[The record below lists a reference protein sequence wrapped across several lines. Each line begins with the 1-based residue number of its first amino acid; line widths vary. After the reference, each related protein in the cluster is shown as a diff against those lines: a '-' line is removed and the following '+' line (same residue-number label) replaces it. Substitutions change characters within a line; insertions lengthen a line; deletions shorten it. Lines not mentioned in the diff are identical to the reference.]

1 MASNDKFDEDYT
13 LDDSPYKNKEDLLKR
28 LQVARQNLEAGN
40 LEKEDLLS
48 LVQLGVSPESMQNFF
63 GDSKY
68 YQRQSESAGG
78 STEPKIDNSLNDYG
92 VIGVEV
98 NGKKSYV
105 DRAGNEVKSITT
117 PLSFKNKDT
126 FNKSYSF
133 FSNGDVYSIEDYE
146 TWPDE
151 VKQGFKMKNKLG
163 TNILNDPQYKEIT
176 SQGYK
181 SLSDI
186 SSYFPNSGL
195 KLYQAYGDNPTNRG
209 YFISKGN
216 QVSKVNLNYNNIAD
230 QWYLTDKDNK
240 LINQSLGQASDG
252 SEGAVDAINLE
263 DLKNPENVSNIYKR
277 IGDKLFWTNP
287 EHLTDSQPYR
297 IFTNRLIKEF
307 KENKLSPDVSKFIK
321 YNPTTREYQID
332 SQLAGMN
339 LYVRDL
345 GDRLEIKRNKSYE
358 TPRGIPVTNNNAYDM
373 KGGYKSFKGIPATN
387 YNAYGLMHK
396 KGGILK
402 AYNGTVIDLNDSS
415 KKSAFNLSDII
426 NSPSIL
432 SGARFAVNQVGNNK
446 IANLA
451 KKNVKALTIDP
462 FQATE
467 PTISG
472 NNLLNQVYKTQGAN
486 LLYKANKPF
495 TNSASL
501 YQSTGLDAQMQANN
515 LNMQGE
521 LANQEAFKASK
532 NALYETTNANAQRRQ
547 EAAMQNRSR
556 ALTAEMA
563 KGNIDIQK
571 VQSDK
576 ANLDTFLS
584 EAEYN
589 WKKKLNTL
597 RSLGSQSLDNKY
609 AKLYET
615 KEEEMSALYEGEKNK
630 WLATNKGGDFDSSDV
645 GKKFKSSI
653 KADMSNWTIDQQN
666 NLLKERA
673 KLYRINLP
681 SNYLY
686 NKSWQNKFKEG
697 GKLTAKERIEI
708 EKAKGKDRMEIQNAK
723 SMSKYREKDIES
735 KEKILSEMS
744 SLTRELI
751 LNAIK

>member
-1 MASNDKFDEDYT
+1 
-13 LDDSPYKNKEDLLKR
+13 
-28 LQVARQNLEAGN
+28 
-40 LEKEDLLS
+40 
-48 LVQLGVSPESMQNFF
+48 
-63 GDSKY
+63 
-68 YQRQSESAGG
+68 
-78 STEPKIDNSLNDYG
+78 
-92 VIGVEV
+92 
-98 NGKKSYV
+98 
-105 DRAGNEVKSITT
+105 
-117 PLSFKNKDT
+117 
-126 FNKSYSF
+126 
-133 FSNGDVYSIEDYE
+133 
-146 TWPDE
+146 
-151 VKQGFKMKNKLG
+151 
-163 TNILNDPQYKEIT
+163 
-176 SQGYK
+176 
-181 SLSDI
+181 
-186 SSYFPNSGL
+186 
-195 KLYQAYGDNPTNRG
+195 
-209 YFISKGN
+209 
-216 QVSKVNLNYNNIAD
+216 
-230 QWYLTDKDNK
+230 
-240 LINQSLGQASDG
+240 
-252 SEGAVDAINLE
+252 
-263 DLKNPENVSNIYKR
+263 
-277 IGDKLFWTNP
+277 
-287 EHLTDSQPYR
+287 
-297 IFTNRLIKEF
+297 
-307 KENKLSPDVSKFIK
+307 
-321 YNPTTREYQID
+321 
-332 SQLAGMN
+332 
-339 LYVRDL
+339 
-345 GDRLEIKRNKSYE
+345 
-358 TPRGIPVTNNNAYDM
+358 
-373 KGGYKSFKGIPATN
+373 
-387 YNAYGLMHK
+387 MHK

-467 PTISG
+467 PAISG

-495 TNSASL
+495 TSNASL
-501 YQSTGLDAQMQANN
+501 YQAAGLDAQMQANN
-515 LNMQGE
+515 LSMKGE
-521 LANQEAFKASK
+521 LANQEAIKTSK
-532 NALYETTNANAQRRQ
+532 NALYETINANAKRRQ

-556 ALTAEMA
+556 ALTADMA

-589 WKKKLNTL
+589 RKKKLNTL

-615 KEEEMSALYEGEKNK
+615 KEGEMSTLYENEKNK
-630 WLATNKGGDFDSSDV
+630 WLATNKEGDFDSSDV
-645 GKKFKSSI
+645 GKKLKASMQ
-653 KADMSNWTIDQQN
+653 ADMSNWTIDQQN

-673 KLYRINLP
+673 KLYGINLP

-686 NKSWQNKFKEG
+686 TKSWQNKFKKEG
-697 GKLTAKERIEI
+697 GKLTAEERIAI

>member
-1 MASNDKFDEDYT
+1 MDE
-13 LDDSPYKNKEDLLKR
+13 SPYKNKEDLLKR
-28 LQVARQNLEAGN
+28 LQGARQNLETGN

-48 LVQLGVSPESMQNFF
+48 LVQLGISPESMQNFF
-63 GDSKY
+63 GDSEY
-68 YQRQSESAGG
+68 YKRQSESTED
-78 STEPKIDNSLNDYG
+78 STEPKIDNTLNDYG
-92 VIGVEV
+92 VVGVEV
-98 NGKKSYV
+98 NGKKSYL
-105 DRAGNEVKSITT
+105 DRAGNEIKSITT

-126 FNKSYSF
+126 FSKAYSF
-133 FSNGDVYSIEDYE
+133 FSNGNVYSAEDYE

-151 VKQGFKMKNKLG
+151 VKQAFTMKNKLG

-216 QVSKVNLNYNNIAD
+216 QVSRVNLNYNDIAD

-321 YNPTTREYQID
+321 YNPATKEYQID

-358 TPRGIPVTNNNAYDM
+358 ASREIPATNYEAYSMMGRD
-373 KGGYKSFKGIPATN
+373 KPFKGIPATN

-402 AYNGTVIDLNDSS
+402 AYNGTVIDLNDSP
-415 KKSAFNLSDII
+415 KKSTFNLSNII

-432 SGARFAVNQVGNNK
+432 SGARFAANQVGNNK

-467 PTISG
+467 PAISG
-472 NNLLNQVYKTQGAN
+472 NNLLNQVYKTQGTN
-486 LLYKANKPF
+486 LLYKASKPF
-495 TNSASL
+495 TSNASL
-501 YQSTGLDAQMQANN
+501 YQAAGLDAQMQANN
-515 LNMQGE
+515 LNMKGE
-521 LANQEAFKASK
+521 LADQEAIKTSR

-576 ANLDTFLS
+576 SNLDTFLS

-589 WKKKLNTL
+589 RKKKLNTL
-597 RSLGSQSLDNKY
+597 RSFGSQSLDTKY
-609 AKLYET
+609 TKLYET
-615 KEEEMSALYEGEKNK
+615 KEEEMSTLYEGEKNK

-645 GKKFKSSI
+645 GKKLKASI
-653 KADMSNWTIDQQN
+653 KADLSNWTIDQQN
-666 NLLKERA
+666 NQLKERA
-673 KLYRINLP
+673 RLYGIDLP

-686 NKSWQNKFKEG
+686 DKTWQNKFKKEG
-697 GKLTAKERIEI
+697 GKLTVGERIAI
-708 EKAKGKDRMEIQNAK
+708 EKVKGKDRMEIQNAK

>member
-1 MASNDKFDEDYT
+1 MS
-13 LDDSPYKNKEDLLKR
+13 R
-28 LQVARQNLEAGN
+28 
-40 LEKEDLLS
+40 
-48 LVQLGVSPESMQNFF
+48 
-63 GDSKY
+63 
-68 YQRQSESAGG
+68 
-78 STEPKIDNSLNDYG
+78 
-92 VIGVEV
+92 
-98 NGKKSYV
+98 
-105 DRAGNEVKSITT
+105 
-117 PLSFKNKDT
+117 
-126 FNKSYSF
+126 
-133 FSNGDVYSIEDYE
+133 
-146 TWPDE
+146 
-151 VKQGFKMKNKLG
+151 
-163 TNILNDPQYKEIT
+163 
-176 SQGYK
+176 
-181 SLSDI
+181 
-186 SSYFPNSGL
+186 
-195 KLYQAYGDNPTNRG
+195 
-209 YFISKGN
+209 
-216 QVSKVNLNYNNIAD
+216 
-230 QWYLTDKDNK
+230 
-240 LINQSLGQASDG
+240 
-252 SEGAVDAINLE
+252 
-263 DLKNPENVSNIYKR
+263 
-277 IGDKLFWTNP
+277 
-287 EHLTDSQPYR
+287 
-297 IFTNRLIKEF
+297 
-307 KENKLSPDVSKFIK
+307 FIK

-345 GDRLEIKRNKSYE
+345 GDRLEINRNKSYE
-358 TPRGIPVTNNNAYDM
+358 ASREIPATNYEAYGM
-373 KGGYKSFKGIPATN
+373 MGKNKPFKGIPATN
-387 YNAYGLMHK
+387 YNAYGGMHK

-472 NNLLNQVYKTQGAN
+472 NNTLNQVYKTQGAN

-495 TNSASL
+495 TSNASL
-501 YQSTGLDAQMQANN
+501 YQAAGLDAQMQANN
-515 LNMQGE
+515 LSMQGE
-521 LANQEAFKASK
+521 LANQEAIKTSR

-615 KEEEMSALYEGEKNK
+615 KEGEMSALYEGEKNK

-645 GKKFKSSI
+645 GKKLKASI
-653 KADMSNWTIDQQN
+653 QADMSNWTIDQQN
-666 NLLKERA
+666 NQLKERA
-673 KLYRINLP
+673 RLYGINLP

-686 NKSWQNKFKEG
+686 DKSWQNKFKEG
-697 GKLTAKERIEI
+697 GKLTAEERIAI

>member
-1 MASNDKFDEDYT
+1 
-13 LDDSPYKNKEDLLKR
+13 
-28 LQVARQNLEAGN
+28 
-40 LEKEDLLS
+40 
-48 LVQLGVSPESMQNFF
+48 
-63 GDSKY
+63 
-68 YQRQSESAGG
+68 
-78 STEPKIDNSLNDYG
+78 
-92 VIGVEV
+92 
-98 NGKKSYV
+98 
-105 DRAGNEVKSITT
+105 
-117 PLSFKNKDT
+117 
-126 FNKSYSF
+126 
-133 FSNGDVYSIEDYE
+133 
-146 TWPDE
+146 
-151 VKQGFKMKNKLG
+151 
-163 TNILNDPQYKEIT
+163 
-176 SQGYK
+176 
-181 SLSDI
+181 
-186 SSYFPNSGL
+186 
-195 KLYQAYGDNPTNRG
+195 
-209 YFISKGN
+209 
-216 QVSKVNLNYNNIAD
+216 
-230 QWYLTDKDNK
+230 
-240 LINQSLGQASDG
+240 
-252 SEGAVDAINLE
+252 
-263 DLKNPENVSNIYKR
+263 
-277 IGDKLFWTNP
+277 
-287 EHLTDSQPYR
+287 
-297 IFTNRLIKEF
+297 
-307 KENKLSPDVSKFIK
+307 
-321 YNPTTREYQID
+321 
-332 SQLAGMN
+332 MN

-358 TPRGIPVTNNNAYDM
+358 ASREIPATNYEAYGM
-373 KGGYKSFKGIPATN
+373 MGKNKPFKGIPATN
-387 YNAYGLMHK
+387 YNAYGMMHK

-402 AYNGTVIDLNDSS
+402 AYNGTVIDLDDSPEDEES
-415 KKSAFNLSDII
+415 SFNLSNII

-432 SGARFAVNQVGNNK
+432 SGVRFAVNQIGNNK
-446 IANLA
+446 VANLA

-467 PTISG
+467 PAISG

-515 LNMQGE
+515 LSMKGE
-521 LANQEAFKASK
+521 LANQEAFKTSI
-532 NALYETTNANAQRRQ
+532 NALYETRNANAKRRQ

-556 ALTAEMA
+556 ALAADMA

-615 KEEEMSALYEGEKNK
+615 KQGEMSALYEGEKNK
-630 WLATNKGGDFDSSDV
+630 WLTTNKGGDFDSSDI
-645 GKKFKSSI
+645 GKKLKTSMQ
-653 KADMSNWTIDQQN
+653 ADLSNWTIDQQN
-666 NLLKERA
+666 NQLKERA
-673 KLYRINLP
+673 RLFGVNLP

-686 NKSWQNKFKEG
+686 DKSWQNKFKEG
-697 GKLTAKERIEI
+697 GTLTAKERIEI

>member
-68 YQRQSESAGG
+68 YQRQSESAGAAGG

-117 PLSFKNKDT
+117 PLSFKNKDA

-151 VKQGFKMKNKLG
+151 VKQAFKMKNKLG

-216 QVSKVNLNYNNIAD
+216 QVSKVNLNYNSIAD

-345 GDRLEIKRNKSYE
+345 GDRLEINRNKFDESTKKGVSATRSY
-358 TPRGIPVTNNNAYDM
+358 A
-373 KGGYKSFKGIPATN
+373 
-387 YNAYGLMHK
+387 AYGGMHK

-415 KKSAFNLSDII
+415 EKSAFNLSDII

-472 NNLLNQVYKTQGAN
+472 NNLLNQFYKTQGAN

-495 TNSASL
+495 TSKANL
-501 YQSTGLDAQMQANN
+501 YQAAGLDAQMQANN
-515 LNMQGE
+515 LSMKGE
-521 LANQEAFKASK
+521 LANQEAFKTSK
-532 NALYETTNANAQRRQ
+532 NALYETTNANAKRRQ
-547 EAAMQNRSR
+547 EAAMQNRLR

-645 GKKFKSSI
+645 GKKLKSSI
-653 KADMSNWTIDQQN
+653 QADLSNWTIDQQN

-673 KLYRINLP
+673 RLFGINLP

-686 NKSWQNKFKEG
+686 TKSWQNKFKEG
-697 GKLTAKERIEI
+697 GKLTAEERIAI